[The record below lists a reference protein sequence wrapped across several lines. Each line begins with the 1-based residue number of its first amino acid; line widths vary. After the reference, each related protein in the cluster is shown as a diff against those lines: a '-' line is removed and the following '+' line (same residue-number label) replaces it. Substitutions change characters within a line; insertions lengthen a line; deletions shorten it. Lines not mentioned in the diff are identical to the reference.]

1 MARESAGC
9 EAKYFTREIAKLLK
23 SNPPPLLLRRLP
35 GNALP
40 NTYYRKTMPRF
51 YCPVPLAVGHTVL
64 LPDHIAHHIQV
75 LRMRQGDLVT
85 LFNGHGG
92 EYTASLARIE
102 KKSVSVELKAFSP
115 REVELP
121 YAITLAQALPEGSK
135 LDWIVEKSVELG
147 VTAIQPLS
155 AQRCVVRLSSERA
168 EKKQAH
174 WQGVIVAAAEQSG
187 RNRLPLLAPLTSLGD
202 WLGQQDLHKRVLL
215 SPRGEQSLSDWA
227 RHQPSQ
233 ALALLIGPEGGF
245 TEAEETLA
253 CAQGAMM
260 LSMGPRVLRTETA
273 GLAALAALNAIWGE
287 M

>member
-1 MARESAGC
+1 
-9 EAKYFTREIAKLLK
+9 
-23 SNPPPLLLRRLP
+23 
-35 GNALP
+35 
-40 NTYYRKTMPRF
+40 MPRF
-51 YCPVPLAVGHTVL
+51 YCPIPLTLGHTIR
-64 LPDHIAHHIQV
+64 LPDHVAHHVQV
-75 LRMRQGDLVT
+75 LRMQQGDLVT

-92 EYTASLARIE
+92 EYTASLSLVE
-102 KKSVSVELKAFSP
+102 KKSVSAMLKTFSP

-135 LDWIVEKSVELG
+135 LEWIIEKSVELG
-147 VTAIQPLS
+147 VAAIQPLS
-155 AQRCVVRLSSERA
+155 AQRCVVRLTGERA

-174 WQGVIVAAAEQSG
+174 WQGIIVAAAEQSG
-187 RNRLPLLAPLTSLGD
+187 RNRLPLLAPLASLGD
-202 WLGQQDLHKRVLL
+202 WISQQDLHKRVLL

-227 RHQPSQ
+227 RHQPAQ

-253 CAQGAMM
+253 CTQGAMM

-273 GLAALAALNAIWGE
+273 GLAAVAALNAIWGE